1 MMTHLNENVQEDSLR
16 LFDVLI
22 QSIPGLLATRCDK
35 IIQNFVLLIS
45 KIKINAN
52 DKSMLQTTIKN
63 KRTSVEWRLMVLTR
77 FNEFLGVILTRKKQE
92 NVIDIVPIN
101 IIKVERQ
108 RISAPIYYKKEEI
121 DIYRDDI
128 NVDVWLD
135 DCVKDV
141 LVLLKGIWLEVQPS
155 NKHSIQSAQ
164 LFCTV
169 INNEVLNILHC
180 ILSIISSFYELM
192 VIKTQENQEIKI
204 QNEIFLK
211 TSKEIVNLIFESFP
225 FSKQNNRSMIDS
237 KCFDENLTLCYLFF
251 AFSGND
257 YNKKLV
263 EQALTY
269 LNVCLVNRNYVPH
282 EKSQFLLKALKQ
294 FYENNLKAWK
304 KHNQQDLNGFVNNTA
319 KYYINNNLQENGVE
333 IFKFLCENID
343 SIEGIFFEVVRKAC
357 KSLIGPKIGMEMFKS
372 IRILLLRR
380 INEVEIVLSLLLP
393 EILNNLSRIEFEGI
407 EHASL
412 KEARILSL
420 FKSVPLNVKN
430 HRVLEEFSKLSE
442 NNKKLVNNFF
452 ENELKC

>member
-1 MMTHLNENVQEDSLR
+1 MGKNHRHSKNLKSERSKIKLKTQKTKFLPKGLNVTNTNFKIKPIVVPHQLVQHKSQVTSQNLDFKDIMNRIKHHNVTVNLNSLQQLKEFIYIVQNNVLDKYVLQICELLCPLYVHIDQKLRREAITLTHHLIKLIKSVGIEPHINRIVSYLCCMMTHLNENVQEDSLR

-204 QNEIFLK
+204 
-211 TSKEIVNLIFESFP
+211 V
-225 FSKQNNRSMIDS
+225 
-237 KCFDENLTLCYLFF
+237 
-251 AFSGND
+251 G
-257 YNKKLV
+257 
-263 EQALTY
+263 
-269 LNVCLVNRNYVPH
+269 
-282 EKSQFLLKALKQ
+282 
-294 FYENNLKAWK
+294 
-304 KHNQQDLNGFVNNTA
+304 
-319 KYYINNNLQENGVE
+319 
-333 IFKFLCENID
+333 
-343 SIEGIFFEVVRKAC
+343 
-357 KSLIGPKIGMEMFKS
+357 
-372 IRILLLRR
+372 
-380 INEVEIVLSLLLP
+380 
-393 EILNNLSRIEFEGI
+393 
-407 EHASL
+407 
-412 KEARILSL
+412 
-420 FKSVPLNVKN
+420 
-430 HRVLEEFSKLSE
+430 
-442 NNKKLVNNFF
+442 
-452 ENELKC
+452 